1 MGMNVGEGEGSD
13 PPLIPP
19 QVSMR
24 EDFFCAVRATFL
36 SFVCG
41 VKFDFKEYTRGSIL
55 EVQCQVTFRANR
67 EHCCKF

>member
-1 MGMNVGEGEGSD
+1 MKVGMNVGEGGGGGGSD

-19 QVSMR
+19 QVSVR

-41 VKFDFKEYTRGSIL
+41 VKFDFKKRVY
-55 EVQCQVTFRANR
+55 
-67 EHCCKF
+67 